1 MRNCETKARA
11 IQKAVL
17 MQLCT
22 YLVKNGS
29 IWANEAPF
37 EHLLFAIG
45 ISDWITNVEN
55 LALISHVSIVTVRP
69 CITCELVNYF

>member
-1 MRNCETKARA
+1 MRNCETKTHA
-11 IQKAVL
+11 IQNYVL
-17 MQLCT
+17 TQLCT
-22 YLVKNGS
+22 YLVKNSS

-45 ISDWITNVEN
+45 ISDWVTNVEN

-69 CITCELVNYF
+69 CITCELVNY

>member
-1 MRNCETKARA
+1 MLT
-11 IQKAVL
+11 
-17 MQLCT
+17 QLCT

-45 ISDWITNVEN
+45 ISDWVTNVEN

-69 CITCELVNYF
+69 CITCKLVNYVLPN